1 MNTNRQVED
10 NISTA
15 SLRRPR
21 MLAPDAARGFALLGI
36 AIANIATAWLLLE
49 DSSPAAFFG
58 GINGNS
64 IADKIAVVIAA
75 VTAHNRGLPMFATL
89 LGFGIGLISLSLSR
103 RKFPLKRA
111 RAVIA
116 KRYAFLALFGAV
128 HWSFCSPAM

>member
-64 IADKIAVVIAA
+64 IADKISVVIAA

-116 KRYAFLALFGAV
+116 KR
-128 HWSFCSPAM
+128 